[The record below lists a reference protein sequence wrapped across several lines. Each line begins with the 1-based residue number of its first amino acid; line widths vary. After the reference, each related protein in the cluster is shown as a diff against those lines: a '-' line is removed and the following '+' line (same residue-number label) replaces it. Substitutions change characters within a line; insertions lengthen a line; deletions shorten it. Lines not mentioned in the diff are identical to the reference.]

1 MSEEELRAFADTDG
15 DGQVSEE
22 ELLEAKAKLEAA
34 AAEQAAADEQRER
47 QVAAAVDDAM
57 VEAVNS
63 GLNQTEAAAAGAAAA
78 AACRAS
84 LLADGGAEAA
94 RGGALEKLGGAIL
107 SFGSALRFGH
117 QGGTAG
123 ARAGVTSN
131 SLSRYGFNMGGLIIY
146 KERSFMHIHAH
157 AYL

>member
-63 GLNQTEAAAAGAAAA
+63 GLNQLTEAAAAGAAAA

-107 SFGSALRFGH
+107 SFGSALRFAFGH

-131 SLSRYGFNMGGLIIY
+131 SLSR
-146 KERSFMHIHAH
+146 
-157 AYL
+157 